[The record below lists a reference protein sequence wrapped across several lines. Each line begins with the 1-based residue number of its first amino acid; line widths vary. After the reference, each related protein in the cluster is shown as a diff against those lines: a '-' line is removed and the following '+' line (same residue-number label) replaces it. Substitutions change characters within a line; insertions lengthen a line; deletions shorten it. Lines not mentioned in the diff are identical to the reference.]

1 MGLLPHY
8 KGMDV
13 VESPLLDGHLDAV
26 ALNTHLMT
34 KGLDEGPL
42 IQLMSFNRD
51 DYAFIGELRNEISA
65 FLPIIALDSLCGLAS
80 GRLKPIIQD
89 PNLGKQYFFVEN
101 RLISMLNDVM
111 SSRNNNLSNQIHR
124 NKNIE
129 LFNNF
134 VELFLK

>member
-1 MGLLPHY
+1 
-8 KGMDV
+8 
-13 VESPLLDGHLDAV
+13 
-26 ALNTHLMT
+26 
-34 KGLDEGPL
+34 
-42 IQLMSFNRD
+42 MSFNPD
-51 DYAFIGELRNEISA
+51 DYAFIGELNEISA

-101 RLISMLNDVM
+101 RLISMLNDIM

-134 VELFLK
+134 VELF